1 MINTCGGS
9 SIPMADADDYSSYSP
24 NSGETVPIH
33 NRSKKSDGDNNS
45 VVTNIINGSSP
56 PTPAKTKRPPTTSN
70 APSTNASSQTYLLFL
85 ATCLFVTMTGNFLH
99 HHIAD
104 PHNIHKHA
112 QLQFE
117 MQHLGGAHKEIHNEL
132 LKKQR
137 KVQQTATSNGIVSSE
152 VSTSDTTNNNKAKVP
167 PLHDLSGLNC
177 ADHGGPSNNVARE
190 MIYWKDIPSD
200 AKFKSPIGNDPKNR
214 KYLTFEPDGKLLLVV
229 KRYCAYLI
237 TQFAHNIIQIYIYIR
252 GWI

>member
-9 SIPMADADDYSSYSP
+9 SIPMADADDYSYSP
-24 NSGETVPIH
+24 HSGETVPIH
-33 NRSKKSDGDNNS
+33 NRSKKSDGDNNNVIS
-45 VVTNIINGSSP
+45 NIINGSSP
-56 PTPAKTKRPPTTSN
+56 PTPAKTKRSTSN

-137 KVQQTATSNGIVSSE
+137 KVQQVATSNGIVSSE
-152 VSTSDTTNNNKAKVP
+152 VSNSDTTNNNKAKVP
-167 PLHDLSGLNC
+167 PLHELSGLNC
-177 ADHGGPSNNVARE
+177 VDHGGPSNDFAKE

-214 KYLTFEPDGKLLLVV
+214 KYLTFEPDGKVV
-229 KRYCAYLI
+229 VSCEKILCISYAH
-237 TQFAHNIIQIYIYIR
+237 FAHYISFKLYIYIR